1 MKKHLLSTLAIATVL
16 TTMMVV
22 SAHAQNAGTITVT
35 IPFEFTAVNKTLPA
49 GDYVVRLEDSRS
61 ELKIQKSDGSTAEFV
76 LINPVYGRDPQNHSK
91 LVFHR
96 YGSQY
101 FLAQVWI
108 VGSSSGEELRQSTQ
122 ERGIRRELAALRQK
136 PQRIEIA
143 VRAN

>member
-22 SAHAQNAGTITVT
+22 SAHAQNGDTMTVT
-35 IPFEFTAVNKTLPA
+35 IPFEFTAANNTLPA

-61 ELKIQKSDGSTAEFV
+61 ALKIQKSDRSTAEFV
-76 LINPVYGRDPQNHSK
+76 LINSVYGRDLQNQSK

-108 VGSSSGEELRQSTQ
+108 VGSSNGEELRQSTQ

>member
-76 LINPVYGRDPQNHSK
+76 LINPVYGSDLQKQSK

-108 VGSSSGEELRQSTQ
+108 VGSSNGEELRQSTQ

-136 PQRIEIA
+136 PQRIEVA

>member
-22 SAHAQNAGTITVT
+22 SAHAQNASTITVT
-35 IPFEFTAVNKTLPA
+35 IPFEFTAANKTLPA
-49 GDYVVRLEDSRS
+49 GDYVLRLEDSRS
-61 ELKIQKSDGSTAEFV
+61 ELKIQKSDRSTAEFV
-76 LINPVYGRDPQNHSK
+76 LINPVYGRDLQNQSK

-101 FLAQVWI
+101 FLAQMWI
-108 VGSSSGEELRQSTQ
+108 VGSSNGEELQPSTR
-122 ERGIRRELAALRQK
+122 ERGIRREMAALRQK